1 MRNAFS
7 IFSAAD
13 GKTCFEK
20 PLGSISLKPKE
31 ALFLLLLYSL
41 PKRSDLCEQEKVPFA
56 NTPVLSTVLPQ
67 LQIGHKQISAPC
79 KSIISLRS
87 EYSIYCALQ
96 RRHFF
101 LKTER
106 IWWPLFSTKTLGLP
120 VDTQK
125 KNTLFFPGIQ
135 LIFWAGI
142 STGWI
147 FPLSTWPCGTFLMSC
162 SAVIKHVSITLCIL
176 FERPAQFPHLCVL
189 CCFVT

>member
-67 LQIGHKQISAPC
+67 LQMGHKQISAPC

-106 IWWPLFSTKTLGLP
+106 ISWPLFSTKTLRLP

-125 KNTLFFPGIQ
+125 KNHSFFQAYNWSFGQAYPQAEYFLLVRGLVVHSSCHVLQ
-135 LIFWAGI
+135 L
-142 STGWI
+142 
-147 FPLSTWPCGTFLMSC
+147 
-162 SAVIKHVSITLCIL
+162 
-176 FERPAQFPHLCVL
+176 
-189 CCFVT
+189 